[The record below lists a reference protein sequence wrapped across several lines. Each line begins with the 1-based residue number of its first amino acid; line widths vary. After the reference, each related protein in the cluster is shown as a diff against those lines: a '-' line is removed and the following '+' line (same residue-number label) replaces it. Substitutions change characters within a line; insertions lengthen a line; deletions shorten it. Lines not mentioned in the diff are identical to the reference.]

1 MSEKPDWSEFA
12 KDLAEDWD
20 RHSPWSLWG
29 SIDLK
34 DKGVELD
41 VEYRDP
47 LDTQADSP
55 GTTSKPA
62 AQ

>member
-1 MSEKPDWSEFA
+1 MEKPDWDQFA
-12 KDLAEDWD
+12 RELADDWD
-20 RHSPWSLWG
+20 KSSPWSLSG

-47 LDTQADSP
+47 LEPQADSP
-55 GTTSKPA
+55 GTASKPA